1 MGYRS
6 QVILAVAP
14 EAASA
19 FMALCAKDPK
29 VLEFCHE
36 ADTFTSGYDREGDYF
51 MFWDQI
57 KWYEGYPEVDALQKF
72 ITALE
77 DDDLSDYGEPKHP
90 KRPDGQN
97 VEWGEYFRF
106 VRLGEDTDDLTES
119 GWAFD
124 SIGVTRSVYF

>member
-6 QVILAVAP
+6 QVILAVTP

-51 MFWDQI
+51 MFWDQC

-72 ITALE
+72 VTALE

>member
-6 QVILAVAP
+6 QVILAVTP

-72 ITALE
+72 VTALE

-124 SIGVTRSVYF
+124 GIGVTRSVYF

>member
-6 QVILAVAP
+6 QVVLAVAP

-36 ADTFTSGYDREGDYF
+36 ADTFTSGYAREGDYF
-51 MFWDQI
+51 MFWDHI
-57 KWYEGYPEVDALQKF
+57 KWYEGYPEVEAIQAFVL
-72 ITALE
+72 ALE
-77 DDDLSDYGEPKHP
+77 DDDLSDYGESEPP
-90 KRPDGQN
+90 KRPDGSDDQ
-97 VEWGEYFRF
+97 WGEYFRF
-106 VRLGEDTDDLTES
+106 VRLGEDTDDLTEK

-124 SIGVTRSVYF
+124 GIGVTRSLYF